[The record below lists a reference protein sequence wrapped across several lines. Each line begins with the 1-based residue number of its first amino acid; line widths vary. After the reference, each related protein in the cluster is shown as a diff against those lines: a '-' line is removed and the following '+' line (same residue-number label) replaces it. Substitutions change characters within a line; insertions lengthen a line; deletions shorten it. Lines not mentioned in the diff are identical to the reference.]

1 MNLKSCEKKVKIL
14 ERMLWIPGIGLC
26 VAVPGVLF
34 ASTPIVP
41 IIFVIIFLIA
51 FVFLIIKLQIAEVTL
66 IEEKVNYY
74 LKDNEYTEVF
84 LRRDDRLMDK
94 RIYDLIEEN
103 NLTFVAQKFGDSI
116 LIKGMKGDIELFS
129 CSFNDYCE
137 FFDYFNVE
145 KV

>member
-51 FVFLIIKLQIAEVTL
+51 IVFLIIKLQIAEVTL

-74 LKDNEYTEVF
+74 LKDNQYTEVF

-103 NLTFVAQKFGDSI
+103 NLIFVAQKFGDSI

>member
-1 MNLKSCEKKVKIL
+1 MKLKSCEKKVKIL

-41 IIFVIIFLIA
+41 IIFVIVFLIA
-51 FVFLIIKLQIAEVTL
+51 IVFLIIKLQIAEVIL

-129 CSFNDYCE
+129 CTFNNYGE
-137 FFDYFNVE
+137 FFDYFNVK

>member
-26 VAVPGVLF
+26 VAAPGVLF

-51 FVFLIIKLQIAEVTL
+51 IVFLIIKLQIAEVTL

-74 LKDNEYTEVF
+74 LKDNQYTEVF

-103 NLTFVAQKFGDSI
+103 NLIFVAQKFGDSI

-129 CSFNDYCE
+129 CSFNDYCD

>member
-26 VAVPGVLF
+26 VAAPGVLF

-51 FVFLIIKLQIAEVTL
+51 IVFLIIKLQIAEVTL

-74 LKDNEYTEVF
+74 LKDNQYTEVF

-103 NLTFVAQKFGDSI
+103 NLIFVAQKFGDSI

>member
-26 VAVPGVLF
+26 GAVPGVLF
-34 ASTPIVP
+34 APTPIVP

-51 FVFLIIKLQIAEVTL
+51 IVFLIIKLQIAEVTL

-129 CSFNDYCE
+129 FTFNDYCD

>member
-26 VAVPGVLF
+26 GAVPGVLF
-34 ASTPIVP
+34 APTPIVP

-51 FVFLIIKLQIAEVTL
+51 IVFLIIKLQIAEVTL

>member
-26 VAVPGVLF
+26 LAVPGVLF

-51 FVFLIIKLQIAEVTL
+51 IVFLIIKLQIAEVIL
-66 IEEKVNYY
+66 IKEKVNYY

-103 NLTFVAQKFGDSI
+103 NLTLLLKNLVI
-116 LIKGMKGDIELFS
+116 V
-129 CSFNDYCE
+129 Y
-137 FFDYFNVE
+137 
-145 KV
+145 

>member
-51 FVFLIIKLQIAEVTL
+51 IVFLIIKLQIAEVIL

-74 LKDNEYTEVF
+74 LKDNQYTEVF

-94 RIYDLIEEN
+94 RIYGLIEEN
-103 NLTFVAQKFGDSI
+103 NLTFFAQKFGDSI
-116 LIKGMKGDIELFS
+116 LVKGMKGDIELFS
-129 CSFNDYCE
+129 FTFNDYCD

>member
-26 VAVPGVLF
+26 GAVPGVLF
-34 ASTPIVP
+34 APTPIVP

-51 FVFLIIKLQIAEVTL
+51 IVFLIIKLQIAEVTL
-66 IEEKVNYY
+66 IKEKVNYY

-84 LRRDDRLMDK
+84 LRRDDRLMAK

-103 NLTFVAQKFGDSI
+103 NLTFFAKKNCDYIS
-116 LIKGMKGDIELFS
+116 IKGMKGDVELFS
-129 CSFNDYCE
+129 CTFNNYCE

>member
-26 VAVPGVLF
+26 GAVPGVLF